1 MEKKNNRLDHWQER
15 YRLSAAAYADEKE
28 RMQRR
33 EDIVDGSH
41 VIMTPDGTASKKSAT
56 HVRNVAF
63 EVVESQVDSN
73 IPQPKVTA
81 VREEDEPLAK
91 IAEDML
97 RNLLDRLP
105 MERIN
110 DEAERI
116 TPTQGG
122 MALLL
127 EWFTQARGRGWMGD
141 LKLTLLHPRKVV
153 PQDGID
159 QVADMDYLFVDEYV
173 TKKQVKRRFGV
184 DVSNEN
190 EEDPELRGAGANST
204 SDELVTLH
212 TAYYRNDKGGVG
224 RFRWVNDV
232 VCEDLEDY
240 QTRRVQVCAKCG
252 AVGDGVQCPYC
263 GSKRFTEELQEYE
276 ELAEDLTTAMGTKIP
291 AMSQARDENGQPVF
305 RDMPGN
311 QLYWNAENSELL
323 TPFPTPTQTSGAFA
337 EGEEEQ
343 GSGMRPGRM
352 AGANVADFALTRQ
365 EPVMEPTKIP
375 YYKPD
380 VFPVVLRKNVSKSGR
395 FLGGSDIDAIEDQQ
409 NTLNKLSTKINRKV
423 LGGGSIITK
432 KKSMNLTVTDEDNVV
447 VEVDGPA
454 DIECFQVRNTQVDV
468 NSDLALRAMIY
479 EEAKETIGIT
489 DSFQGRKDPTATSGK
504 AKEFAAAQAAGRL
517 ESKRT
522 MKNAQY
528 QDLFELMFKFLL
540 AYCDEP
546 RPVVA
551 YNEQG
556 QKEYKLFDRHDFL
569 YQDEAGN
576 WLYNT
581 DFLFSCDTSAPLASN
596 REAMWQE
603 TRMNFQQGAFGVP
616 TELATLV
623 RFWTIMEQLHYPTAA
638 QMKKDLQKE
647 LEQQREQQAVQA
659 AMAGGAVGDMGGS
672 PGVQTAAETPMQGG
686 QQSGL

>member
-15 YRLSAAAYADEKE
+15 YRLSEAAYADEKE

-41 VIMTPDGTASKKSAT
+41 VIMRPDGTAAKAKAT

-190 EEDPELRGAGANST
+190 EEDPELRGAGASST
-204 SDELVTLH
+204 TDELVTLH

-263 GSKRFTEELQEYE
+263 GSRRFEEQLQEYE
-276 ELAEDLTTAMGTKIP
+276 ELTEDLTTAMGTVIP

-305 RDMPGN
+305 RDVGQAALMEPMGGGD
-311 QLYWNAENSELL
+311 LL
-323 TPFPTPTQTSGAFA
+323 LDQMTP
-337 EGEEEQ
+337 
-343 GSGMRPGRM
+343 
-352 AGANVADFALTRQ
+352 AGAMPVGVYTVSQ

-522 MKNAQY
+522 MKNAQFA
-528 QDLFELMFKFLL
+528 DLFELMFKFLL

-556 QKEYKLFDRHDFL
+556 QKEYRLFDRHDFL

-603 TRMNFQQGAFGVP
+603 TRMNFQQGAFGP
-616 TELATLV
+616 STELTALV

-647 LEQQREQQAVQA
+647 LEQQRQQQAMQKELEQQRQLQA
-659 AMAGGAVGDMGGS
+659 QLVAMQQSMTGAGQQPGMETAYTGAETSFGGAGANEV
-672 PGVQTAAETPMQGG
+672 
-686 QQSGL
+686 

>member
-15 YRLSAAAYADEKE
+15 YRLSEAAYADEKE

-41 VIMTPDGTASKKSAT
+41 VIMRPDGTAAKAKAT

-73 IPQPKVTA
+73 IPKPKVTA

-204 SDELVTLH
+204 TDELVTLH
-212 TAYYRNDKGGVG
+212 TAYYRNDKGGIG

-263 GSKRFTEELQEYE
+263 GSKRFEEQLQEYE
-276 ELAEDLTTAMGTKIP
+276 ELTEDLVTSMGNRIP

-305 RDMPGN
+305 RDVEQAALMEPMGGGN
-311 QLYWNAENSELL
+311 LL
-323 TPFPTPTQTSGAFA
+323 MDQMTP
-337 EGEEEQ
+337 
-343 GSGMRPGRM
+343 
-352 AGANVADFALTRQ
+352 AGAMPVGVYTVSR

-616 TELATLV
+616 KELATLV

-638 QMKKDLQKE
+638 QMKKDLQTE
-647 LEQQREQQAVQA
+647 LEQQREQQAQAAALQA
-659 AMAGGAVGDMGGS
+659 AMAGGAGGAQT
-672 PGVQTAAETPMQGG
+672 VQTAKQTGVQSAAEMPMQGG
-686 QQSGL
+686 LESGL

>member
-1 MEKKNNRLDHWQER
+1 MDRKKQGSLDHWKER
-15 YRLSAAAYADEKE
+15 YRLAAGAYAEERE

-33 EDIVDGSH
+33 ENIVDGSH
-41 VIMTPDGTASKKSAT
+41 VIMTPDGIPAKKKAT

-63 EVVESQVDSN
+63 EMVESQVDSN

-81 VREEDEPLAK
+81 VRKEDEPLAK

-127 EWFTQARGRGWMGD
+127 EWFSQASGRGWMGD

-173 TKKQVKRRFGV
+173 TKKQVKRRFGA
-184 DVSNEN
+184 DVSGEN
-190 EEDPELRGAGANST
+190 EEDPELRGDGASST
-204 SDELVTLH
+204 TDELVTLH
-212 TAYYRNDKGGVG
+212 TAYYRNDQGGVG

-232 VCEDLEDY
+232 VCDDLEDY

-252 AVGDGVQCPYC
+252 AVGDGIQCRYC
-263 GSKRFTEELQEYE
+263 GSKRFHEELQEYE
-276 ELAEDLTTAMGTKIP
+276 ELTGDLVTAMGTVIP
-291 AMSQARDENGQPVF
+291 AISQERDENGQPVF
-305 RDMPGN
+305 QDVTGN
-311 QLYWNAENSELL
+311 QLYWDAEGAELL
-323 TPFPTPTQTSGAFA
+323 TPFPNPMQTGA
-337 EGEEEQ
+337 
-343 GSGMRPGRM
+343 
-352 AGANVADFALTRQ
+352 AGADAALTRQ
-365 EPVMEPTKIP
+365 EPVMGPTRIP

-395 FLGGSDIDAIEDQQ
+395 FLGGSDIDAIADQQ

-432 KKSMNLTVTDEDNVV
+432 KKSMNLTVTDDDNVV
-447 VEVDGPA
+447 VDVDGPA
-454 DIECFQVRNTQVDV
+454 DIECFQVRNTQVDIS
-468 NSDLALRAMIY
+468 SDLALRSMIY
-479 EEAKETIGIT
+479 DEAKETIGVT

-517 ESKRT
+517 ESKRI

-528 QDLFELMFKFLL
+528 QDLFELMFKFML

-556 QKEYKLFDRHDFL
+556 EKEYRFFDRHDFL

-603 TRMNFQQGAFGVP
+603 TRMNFQQGAFGP
-616 TELATLV
+616 PAELTTLV
-623 RFWTIMEQLHYPTAA
+623 RFWIIMEQLHYPTAA
-638 QMKKDLQKE
+638 QMKKDLQEE
-647 LEQQREQQAVQA
+647 LVRQREQQARTA
-659 AMAGGAVGDMGGS
+659 AMQTALTGSMGGGGAEQAGVGISAGGVPDGM
-672 PGVQTAAETPMQGG
+672 
-686 QQSGL
+686 

>member
-1 MEKKNNRLDHWQER
+1 MSEKAPKAAARDMKSGLTYWQER
-15 YRLSAAAYADEKE
+15 YRLSEAAYADEKE

-41 VIMTPDGTASKKSAT
+41 VIMTPDGTAAKKKAT

-127 EWFTQARGRGWMGD
+127 EWFSQASGRGWMGD

-153 PQDGID
+153 PQEGID

-190 EEDPELRGAGANST
+190 EEDPELRGAGASST

-252 AVGDGVQCPYC
+252 AVGDGIQCRYC

-276 ELAEDLTTAMGTKIP
+276 ELTEDLTTAMGTVIP
-291 AMSQARDENGQPVF
+291 AMSQERDEDGQPVF
-305 RDMPGN
+305 REVGQEALMEPMGGGD
-311 QLYWNAENSELL
+311 LL
-323 TPFPTPTQTSGAFA
+323 MDQMAP
-337 EGEEEQ
+337 
-343 GSGMRPGRM
+343 
-352 AGANVADFALTRQ
+352 AGAMPVGVYRVRQ
-365 EPVMEPTKIP
+365 EPVMGPTKLP

-447 VEVDGPA
+447 VDVDGPA
-454 DIECFQVRNTQVDV
+454 DIECFQVRNTQVDIS
-468 NSDLALRAMIY
+468 SDLVLRGEIY
-479 EEAKETIGIT
+479 EEARQVIGIT
-489 DSFQGRKDPTATSGK
+489 DSFQGRKDSTATSGK
-504 AKEFAAAQAAGRL
+504 AKEFAAAQTAGRL

-528 QDLFELMFKFLL
+528 QDLFELMFKFIL

-576 WLYNT
+576 WKYNT

-603 TRMNFQQGAFGVP
+603 TRMNFQQGAFGQP

-638 QMKKDLQKE
+638 QMKKDLQTE
-647 LEQQREQQAVQA
+647 LEQQREQQAQLM
-659 AMAGGAVGDMGGS
+659 AMQKGMTGA
-672 PGVQTAAETPMQGG
+672 G
-686 QQSGL
+686 QQSGMETANTGAETSFGGAGANEV

>member
-1 MEKKNNRLDHWQER
+1 MQKKNNRLDHWQER
-15 YRLSAAAYADEKE
+15 YQLSAAAYADERE
-28 RMQRR
+28 RMKRR
-33 EDIVDGSH
+33 EAIVDGSH
-41 VIMTPDGTASKKSAT
+41 DIMKPDGTPAKGKAT

-127 EWFTQARGRGWMGD
+127 EWFSQASGRGWMGD
-141 LKLTLLHPRKVV
+141 IKLTLLHPRKVV

-184 DVSNEN
+184 DVTDEN

-204 SDELVTLH
+204 TDELVTLH
-212 TAYYRNDKGGVG
+212 TAYYRNEKGGIG

-240 QTRRVQVCAKCG
+240 QTRRVQICAKCG
-252 AVGDGVQCPYC
+252 AVGDGIQCRYC
-263 GSKRFTEELQEYE
+263 GSKRFEEELQEYE
-276 ELAEDLTTAMGTKIP
+276 VLTEDLMTAGGKTIP

-305 RDMPGN
+305 RDV
-311 QLYWNAENSELL
+311 
-323 TPFPTPTQTSGAFA
+323 
-337 EGEEEQ
+337 EQ
-343 GSGMRPGRM
+343 AVLMEPLEDGSGVLMDQMQP
-352 AGANVADFALTRQ
+352 AGAMPVGVYSVQQ
-365 EPVMEPTKIP
+365 EPVMEPTRIP

-432 KKSMNLTVTDEDNVV
+432 KKSMNLMVTDEDNVV

-454 DIECFQVRNTQVDV
+454 DIECFQVRSTQVDV
-468 NSDLALRAMIY
+468 SSDLVLRGEVY
-479 EEAKETIGIT
+479 DEAKQIIGIT

-517 ESKRT
+517 ESKKT

-528 QDLFELMFKFLL
+528 QDLFELMFKFML

-556 QKEYKLFDRHDFL
+556 EKEYKLFDRHDFL

-603 TRMNFQQGAFGVP
+603 TRMNFQQGAFGQP
-616 TELATLV
+616 ADLATLV

-638 QMKKDLQKE
+638 QMKKDLQDE
-647 LEQQREQQAVQA
+647 LEQQREQQAQLM
-659 AMAGGAVGDMGGS
+659 AMQQIMTGAGQQTGMETAYTGAETSFGGAGANEV
-672 PGVQTAAETPMQGG
+672 
-686 QQSGL
+686 